1 MGDSTTTKIDVRV
14 IAATNTDLGQMVA
27 DGTFR
32 EDLYYRLNVIPVQL
46 PALRERR
53 EDIPLLIHH
62 FVQQF
67 CTESQPPRPPMSVSQ
82 EAMRW
87 LMAYSW
93 PGNVRQ
99 LENTVERALA
109 LSPGL
114 SQIEVSVLPKEILN
128 VSEPNPMSV
137 IHNLENGLN
146 FDKHINEIERTLI
159 HSALEKTGGNKQRAA
174 KLLNI
179 KRTTLIEKL
188 KRLERLR
195 NMGSDQP

>member
-1 MGDSTTTKIDVRV
+1 
-14 IAATNTDLGQMVA
+14 
-27 DGTFR
+27 
-32 EDLYYRLNVIPVQL
+32 
-46 PALRERR
+46 
-53 EDIPLLIHH
+53 
-62 FVQQF
+62 
-67 CTESQPPRPPMSVSQ
+67 MS
-82 EAMRW
+82 
-87 LMAYSW
+87 
-93 PGNVRQ
+93 
-99 LENTVERALA
+99 
-109 LSPGL
+109 
-114 SQIEVSVLPKEILN
+114 I
-128 VSEPNPMSV
+128 